1 MKIVNNIDAAIESVY
16 RKLSSLTQE
25 EFLRRLE
32 SHKTGSI
39 AKIIL
44 ETKALSV
51 GEIESKS
58 FYPTFEPCDLYS
70 AESDLWDK
78 QPNTLDQI
86 SDKEYERVETLQDRV
101 LNLQY
106 DIDFELKN
114 VLALT
119 IKSASEQIES
129 IAMNLSEI
137 QSEIELTFV
146 KKLIEKEDEE
156 IYYFDSEL
164 KWAA

>member
-1 MKIVNNIDAAIESVY
+1 MVNNIDAAIESVY
-16 RKLSSLTQE
+16 KKLSSLTRE

-51 GEIESKS
+51 GEIESDS
-58 FYPTFEPCDLYS
+58 FHPTLEPCGLDSEEFGLM
-70 AESDLWDK
+70 DN

-86 SDKEYERVETLQDRV
+86 SDKEYERVKTFRDWV
-101 LNLQY
+101 LNFQY
-106 DIDFELKN
+106 ELDYELKN

-119 IKSASEQIES
+119 IKSASEQIEN

-137 QSEIELTFV
+137 QSETGLTFG
-146 KKLIEKEDEE
+146 KKLIEKEGED